1 MVVKNYYGD
10 GLKLKKGKKD
20 PDFAPLKVFN
30 IIGYAKT
37 ATSPQ
42 EAKPLLFLDKNHDVI
57 INRNESITCGAR
69 ALLKKRLI

>member
-1 MVVKNYYGD
+1 MQ
-10 GLKLKKGKKD
+10 
-20 PDFAPLKVFN
+20 VFN

-57 INRNESITCGAR
+57 INRNELLPAAR
-69 ALLKKRLI
+69 SLLKKRLICLLL